1 MSAVRTLREHFKET
15 PIFARALDSLHAAEL
30 RTAGASDIITANTE
44 VATEMGSQLLQ
55 SLGANANG
63 VSAVCLLP
71 GRWWSLLLTGMKCC
85 RAPWPA
91 CSCNDYNKNVED
103 TLIVLRCILGNTSA
117 LCWFAQ
123 ELAVLSQELVMCR
136 E

>member
-30 RTAGASDIITANTE
+30 RTAGATDIITANTE

-63 VSAVCLLP
+63 VSV
-71 GRWWSLLLTGMKCC
+71 TC
-85 RAPWPA
+85 RVTPAENA
-91 CSCNDYNKNVED
+91 CSCIAQVP
-103 TLIVLRCILGNTSA
+103 TGRAPGAC
-117 LCWFAQ
+117 CQAQ
-123 ELAVLSQELVMCR
+123 EGACV
-136 E
+136 